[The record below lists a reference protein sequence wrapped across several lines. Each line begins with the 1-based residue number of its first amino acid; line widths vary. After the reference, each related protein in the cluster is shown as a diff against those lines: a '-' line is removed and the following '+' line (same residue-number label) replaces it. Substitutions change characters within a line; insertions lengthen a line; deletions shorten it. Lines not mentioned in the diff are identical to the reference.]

1 MEKNLKRLHF
11 RKKLTKEDKKTN
23 ILLGLVDLYIK
34 SNAPI
39 GSNFLKETL
48 FKDLSSASIR
58 NYFTKLEEEGY
69 LEQVHISGGR
79 IPTAKAFKEYALANI
94 NSEKIDKKD
103 FLFLNKELKLDSK
116 KITDFLIKA
125 SNSLS
130 NLINASVFISLPR
143 FDQDY
148 ISNIKL
154 ILLEDNK
161 ILSVIITDFG
171 MIKTQTLYVKHPLT
185 QNLLK
190 KIEDFFLF
198 RLNKKSQVNLS
209 KEENRVAVF
218 LYNEIIIRYVVGFA
232 SYTNEDIYKTGLSN
246 LLSYEEFQDPIKLAE
261 SLSIFENSFQM
272 NNILLNTI
280 KKNKLSFYIADDLNK
295 FEIDSK
301 TSSIIS
307 IPYKINE
314 IIAGAIVVLL
324 PIRVDYKKIFAVLKE
339 FTKILSTTL
348 TKNISKYKISFH
360 SNLEEDLKKLN
371 KNKSILLEDKSK

>member
-1 MEKNLKRLHF
+1 LKRLYF
-11 RKKLTKEDKKTN
+11 KKKLSKEDKKTN

-48 FKDLSSASIR
+48 FKDLSSATIR

-79 IPTAKAFKEYALANI
+79 IPTPKAFKEYALANI
-94 NSEKIDKKD
+94 DFEKIDKKD
-103 FLFLNKELKLDSK
+103 LSFLNKELKLDSK
-116 KITDFLIKA
+116 KITDFLIK
-125 SNSLS
+125 SSDSLS

-171 MIKTQTLYVKHPLT
+171 MIKTQILYIKQTLN
-185 QNLLK
+185 QDLLK
-190 KIEDFFLF
+190 KVEDFFLY
-198 RLNKKSQVNLS
+198 RLNKKNEVNLS
-209 KEENRVAVF
+209 HDEKRIANYF
-218 LYNEIIIRYVVGFA
+218 YNEIIIRYVVGYA
-232 SYTNEDIYKTGLSN
+232 SYTSEDVHKTGLSK
-246 LLSYEEFQDPIKLAE
+246 LLSYEEFKDPIKLAE

-272 NNILLNTI
+272 NKILLNTI
-280 KKNKLSFYIADDLNK
+280 KKDTLNFYIADDLNI
-295 FEIDSK
+295 FDIESV
-301 TSSIIS
+301 TSSIVT

-314 IIAGAIVVLL
+314 ITAGAVVVLL
-324 PIRVDYKKIFAVLKE
+324 PIRAPYKTIFAILKE
-339 FTKILSTTL
+339 YTKILSTTL
-348 TKNISKYKISFH
+348 SKNISKHKISFH
-360 SNLEEDLKKLN
+360 STIEEDLKKIN